1 MSIYQYKAGIGNAA
15 SYQVSGTPYLT
26 GSTLVGAGPNNGE
39 IKVSFPTVTKSVLI
53 TNTTSSVPLVVHF
66 NSRTAPGN
74 VISGHHYFT
83 LEDKKDSITFN
94 VKCKEIY
101 VSLLSPGSDG
111 SFELVADL
119 TGIETREMF
128 PLTGSGST
136 D

>member
-26 GSTLVGAGPNNGE
+26 GSTLAGAGPNNGQV
-39 IKVSFPTVTKSVLI
+39 KVEFPTVTKSVMI
-53 TNTTSSVPLVVHF
+53 TNTTGSVPVVVHF

-94 VKCKEIY
+94 VKCKEIFI
-101 VSLLSPGSDG
+101 SLLAPGTDG
-111 SFELVADL
+111 SFELIADL

-128 PLTGSGST
+128 ILTGSGLT